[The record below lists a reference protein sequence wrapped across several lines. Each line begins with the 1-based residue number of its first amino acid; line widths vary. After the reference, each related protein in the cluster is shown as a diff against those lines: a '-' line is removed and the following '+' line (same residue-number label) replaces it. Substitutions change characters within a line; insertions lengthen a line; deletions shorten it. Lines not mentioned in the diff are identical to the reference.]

1 MEMKT
6 EMNINEQMI
15 LPGIYHLRYLIDDR
29 LSSTVWRQY
38 QCQSNR
44 QVWHQPSI
52 NNILNQIINQ
62 LNEKIKNEEIKE

>member
-1 MEMKT
+1 MERKT
-6 EMNINEQMI
+6 EMSINEQMTSH
-15 LPGIYHLRYLIDDR
+15 IYCLMYRIEAR
-29 LSSTVWRQY
+29 LSNTAWRQY

-62 LNEKIKNEEIKE
+62 LNEKIKNEETKE